1 MILKTDK
8 TKLLSKLFSFF
19 CLIFV
24 WSAHFTLVSFQTSCY
39 YLKIDNL
46 FENAQKK
53 NNTKSISK
61 VTFPMMARQL
71 LLQKKKEKNKKN

>member
-53 NNTKSISK
+53 TTQRVLVK
-61 VTFPMMARQL
+61 
-71 LLQKKKEKNKKN
+71 